1 MLNLEWLNTEQE
13 FLHKRVCGDFAK
25 LDREQ
30 MKVVFETV
38 HKQYLIRNSL
48 FSRLSSWCARTGV
61 VLPALEELLSPKE
74 VSHPTPLEE

>member
-30 MKVVFETV
+30 MKDVFESV

-48 FSRLSSWCARTGV
+48 FSRLASWCARNGV
-61 VLPALEELLSPKE
+61 VLPAFEELLSPKE
-74 VSHPTPLEE
+74 VQHPTPLED

>member
-13 FLHKRVCGDFAK
+13 FLHKRVCADFAK

-30 MKVVFETV
+30 MKEVFESV

-48 FSRLSSWCARTGV
+48 FSRLASWCARNGLT
-61 VLPALEELLSPKE
+61 LPALDELLSPKE
-74 VSHPTPLEE
+74 VQHPTVLEE